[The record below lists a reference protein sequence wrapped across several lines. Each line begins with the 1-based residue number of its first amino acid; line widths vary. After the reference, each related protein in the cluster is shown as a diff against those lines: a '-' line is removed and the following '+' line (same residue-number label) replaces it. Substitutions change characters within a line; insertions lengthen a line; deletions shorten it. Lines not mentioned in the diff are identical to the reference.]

1 MQRLLTIKYQTI
13 PSILNFATKKDL
25 EQAQKP
31 IQGPLFYCKKQ
42 AKSALHLY
50 CHFIQCHGANLI
62 ILQKAIFFIVP
73 VFSLQPLPTTSAHH
87 FFSSFSFLFQ
97 SQSNMVLGIVFGL
110 FSALLG
116 IGLLLTALFEA
127 IKKEPQ
133 TGLS

>member
-50 CHFIQCHGANLI
+50 CHFIQFPDLI
-62 ILQKAIFFIVP
+62 H
-73 VFSLQPLPTTSAHH
+73 VFLNRS
-87 FFSSFSFLFQ
+87 
-97 SQSNMVLGIVFGL
+97 V
-110 FSALLG
+110 
-116 IGLLLTALFEA
+116 
-127 IKKEPQ
+127 
-133 TGLS
+133 